1 MSKQEFAIIAPC
13 FNENV
18 TVISFLKELESVLR
32 QLPFSFKVIIVDDA
46 STDNTLHLL
55 QQLRLTS
62 PNVEL
67 TILSLKYNAGH
78 QGAIYQG
85 LLYARSSNCQRFIV
99 MDSDGE
105 DDPEAI
111 RELVYADDE
120 ADIVNVVRGRRKE
133 SLTFRFSYHIYRLIF
148 KVITGRVMNFGNY
161 CMISNRVL
169 ATSCHT
175 SFVHFAAHLSKQ
187 RVKTKQIVYN
197 RRKRIDGKSKMNLTS
212 LVHHAF
218 KSFVEYAEDLLM
230 MFLKIF
236 AVISVAFAALIGY
249 VLYKKFITHEAILG
263 WASTVSIGL
272 LNVALLCLG
281 FFVIGILLLNI
292 LARKRQDTSGIYQ
305 EITPKQV
312 KSKQEFVFEEVE

>member
-1 MSKQEFAIIAPC
+1 MSRQEIAIIAPC

-18 TVISFLKELESVLR
+18 TVTAFLKELEVVLSN
-32 QLPFSFKVIIVDDA
+32 LPFYFKVIIVDDA

-55 QQLRLTS
+55 KQLEFKS
-62 PNVEL
+62 PNLEL
-67 TILSLKYNAGH
+67 IVLSLKYNAGH

-85 LLYARSSNCQRFIV
+85 LLYARNSNCQRFIV

-105 DDPEAI
+105 DDPKAI
-111 RELVYADDE
+111 QELVYFNDE

-133 SLTFRFSYHIYRLIF
+133 SFTFRFSYHIYRLIF
-148 KVITGRVMNFGNY
+148 KLITGKVMNFGNY
-161 CMISNRVL
+161 CMISKKVL
-169 ATSCHT
+169 NTSCHT

-197 RRKRIDGKSKMNLTS
+197 RRKRLDGKSKMNLTS

-236 AVISVAFAALIGY
+236 AVISIAFAALIGY

-263 WASTVSIGL
+263 WASTVSLGL
-272 LNVALLCLG
+272 INVALLCLG

-292 LARKRQDTSGIYQ
+292 LARRRQDSGEIYQ
-305 EITPKQV
+305 EIT
-312 KSKQEFVFEEVE
+312 SKQLKEKQYMVLQELK